1 MKKMDIKTLKVMLIS
16 GANNLYN
23 HHFEVDKLNVFPV
36 PDGDTGTNM
45 NLTMMNGIKELNGQD
60 YETLKDLGTTFSRG
74 LIMGARGN
82 SGVILSQIFRGFFQV
97 LIAKENKDKIIENE
111 DLIRSWKSAQEYA
124 YRAVMKP
131 VEGTILTVVR
141 EGANF
146 ISENIDKNKNELF
159 IFEKLLESMRESLKK
174 TPDLLPI
181 LKKVGVVDSGGA
193 GLVYIVEG
201 MVYGL
206 KNRKPINAK
215 KKITQDDAKLKIS
228 LNQEDFG
235 YCTEVIVKLSSSN
248 KLDFNLN
255 KTRNDLETMDGQSI
269 VVVDDEDLLK
279 VHVHTL
285 KPGQILNYFQKLG
298 EILKVKIENMT
309 EQAKAH
315 TQTIKQPRKLIHD
328 FALIAAVNGKGVEVF
343 FKEHLNVDHIITYS
357 SRINPSTDDFLK
369 AIEAVDAKTVFIL
382 PNDSNLFLTAEQAKK
397 LEKKSKVFVL
407 PAKNIAHGMRAAL
420 NFNREESAKDNY
432 NNMWN
437 EIRKNVAFGYITV
450 SDRDVEIDGVTIEKK
465 HFFGAVNNRKDS
477 KTKIV
482 TSNKDLLSTIR
493 GLFNKLIW
501 SGAEII
507 TIFEGK
513 EASKEQVNYVK
524 KILDEEYNIEYE
536 SVSGEQEVYNFLFV
550 VE

>member
-1 MKKMDIKTLKVMLIS
+1 MKKMNIKTLKVMLIS

-45 NLTMMNGIKELNGQD
+45 NLTMMNGIKELNGKD
-60 YETLKDLGTTFSRG
+60 YETLKELGTTFSRG

-97 LIAKENKDKIIENE
+97 LIAKENKDSMIDNE
-111 DLIRSWKSAQEYA
+111 DLIKSWRSAQEYA

-141 EGANF
+141 EGTNF
-146 ISENIDKNKNELF
+146 ISENIDKNKNALF
-159 IFEKLLESMRESLKK
+159 IFEKLLEGMSESLKR

-181 LKKVGVVDSGGA
+181 LKRVGVVDSGGA
-193 GLVYIVEG
+193 GLVYIIEG

-206 KNRKPINAK
+206 KNGKPIMPK
-215 KKITQDDAKLKIS
+215 KKLTQDGTKLEMS

-235 YCTEVIVKLSSSN
+235 YCTEVIVKLSKTN
-248 KLDFNLN
+248 KSDFNLN

-285 KPGQILNYFQKLG
+285 KPGQILNYFQKFG

-315 TQTIKQPRKLIHD
+315 TQTIKPIRKLIHD
-328 FALIAAVNGKGVEVF
+328 FALIAAVSGKGVEVF
-343 FKEHLNVDHIITYS
+343 FKEQLNVDHIIAYS
-357 SRINPSTDDFLK
+357 SRVNPSTDDFLK
-369 AIEAVDAKTVFIL
+369 AIEAADAKTVFIL
-382 PNDSNLFLTAEQAKK
+382 PNDGNLFLTAEQAKK

-420 NFNREESAKDNY
+420 NFNREDNPKDNY
-432 NNMWN
+432 NNMWS
-437 EIRKNVAFGYITV
+437 EIKKNVAFGYITV
-450 SDRDVEIDGVTIEKK
+450 ADRDVEIDGVTIEKN
-465 HFFGAVNNRKDS
+465 HYFGAVNNRKDT
-477 KTKIV
+477 KVKIV
-482 TSNKDLLSTIR
+482 SSNKDIISTIR
-493 GLFNKLIW
+493 GLFSKLIW
-501 SGAEII
+501 TGAEII
-507 TIFEGK
+507 TIFKGK
-513 EASKEQVNYVK
+513 DASKEQLNYVI
-524 KILDEEYNIEYE
+524 KILDEDYNIEYE
-536 SVSGEQEVYNFLFV
+536 FVSGEQEIYNFLFV